1 MGDGIICGITG
12 IDADGNAITPFI
24 NYLDSRTKEDVD
36 AINSTPRE
44 IWGRETGNPEASCM
58 FPAMFA
64 RWFLKNSDAF
74 KERGV
79 KFVHDAPYILMHLA
93 GLKAEDAFI
102 D

>member
-1 MGDGIICGITG
+1 MNSAARAMIRRMSLPLMGDGIICGITG

-64 RWFLKNSDAF
+64 RWFRRIPTRSKSA
-74 KERGV
+74 
-79 KFVHDAPYILMHLA
+79 A
-93 GLKAEDAFI
+93 
-102 D
+102 